1 MISREITYADA
12 LTSLAPGACWSS
24 DGTLEGLDW
33 LDENIERPTDEAI
46 KSEVLRLVE
55 QRKANAYR
63 AERAIAYPPIGDQL
77 DALFH
82 AGVFPPE
89 MEAQIQAVKDEY
101 PKPSER

>member
-1 MISREITYADA
+1 MPAKVRDA
-12 LTSLAPGACWSS
+12 LLSLCPGAQWAVYDNDYS
-24 DGTLEGLDW
+24 TLIWYEDDDPPTFEEVSLEMERLD
-33 LDENIERPTDEAI
+33 IEEA
-46 KSEVLRLVE
+46 R
-55 QRKANAYR
+55 NAYR
-63 AERAIAYPPIGDQL
+63 AERAIAYPPVGDQL